1 MLFVVSFVRAILKIS
16 LNLHPEK
23 TITMKKVFDL
33 SIYIKVFLLC
43 SLLVSQQQMANAQ
56 WWKDTEKAEQER
68 SKGMLL
74 LTTEVQ
80 IEATQAINHMYNFKF
95 YEAERE
101 FNYLKVKYPDHPLP
115 DFLLGLMEWWKIVPN
130 TENVIYDER
139 CIEYMDKS
147 IEKAEKI
154 WDDSEN
160 PEAAFFMAAAY
171 AFKGRLHS
179 ERKHWTKATFA
190 AKNALKYLDR
200 SRSFSDFSPE
210 LMFGDG
216 LYNYYFHYV
225 KENYAMLRPVLWLF
239 PKGDKPKGIS
249 QLEKVS
255 YNAFYTRTEARYF
268 LLQIYGLEN
277 MNEKALNLSKYTYET
292 YPDNPFFQRFYA
304 RSAFVAG
311 RVTEAKTIAK
321 SILQKIDEHYPG
333 YEGVS
338 GRYAAYILGYYAM
351 NYDRDNKEAKTYFQ
365 KTIDFAKQTGS
376 TNSGY
381 YWSSMIAL
389 GKIASQDQDYDTAIE
404 YYKQVIDDSERKSSQ
419 REEAKKLL
427 TEAKKARRKK
437 K

>member
-1 MLFVVSFVRAILKIS
+1 
-16 LNLHPEK
+16 
-23 TITMKKVFDL
+23 MKKVFDFTSFIKISL
-33 SIYIKVFLLC
+33 SCFLLLC
-43 SLLVSQQQMANAQ
+43 FQQSAKSQ
-56 WWKDTEKAEQER
+56 WWVDTEKAEKER

-130 TENVIYDER
+130 TENVLYDEK
-139 CIEYMDKS
+139 CLEYMDKS

-160 PEAAFFMAAAY
+160 PEAAFFMSAAY

-200 SRSFSDFSPE
+200 SRSFADFSPE

-216 LYNYYFHYV
+216 LYNYYFYYV

-239 PKGDKPKGIS
+239 PKGDKAKGIT

-268 LLQIYGLEN
+268 LLQIYGIES
-277 MNEKALNLSKYTYET
+277 MNDKALNLSKYTYET

-304 RSAFVAG
+304 RSAFVSG
-311 RVTEAKTIAK
+311 RVQEAKTLAK

-338 GRYAAYILGYYAM
+338 GRYASYILAYYAF
-351 NYDRDNKEAKTYFQ
+351 NYDRDIAQAKIYYQ
-365 KTIDFAKQTGS
+365 KTIDFAVLTGT

-381 YWSSMIAL
+381 YLSSMVGL
-389 GKIASQDQDYDTAIE
+389 GKIASQEQDYDKAIE
-404 YYKQVIDDSERKSSQ
+404 YFKQVIDDSERKSPQ

-427 TEAKKARRKK
+427 AEAKKARRKK

>member
-1 MLFVVSFVRAILKIS
+1 
-16 LNLHPEK
+16 LNHIP
-23 TITMKKVFDL
+23 
-33 SIYIKVFLLC
+33 S
-43 SLLVSQQQMANAQ
+43 ANAQ
-56 WWKDTEKAEQER
+56 WWKDTEKAEKER

-74 LTTEVQ
+74 LTAEVQ

-95 YEAERE
+95 YEAEKE
-101 FNYLKVKYPDHPLP
+101 FTYLKVKYPDHPLP

-130 TENVIYDER
+130 TENVIYDEK
-139 CIEYMDKS
+139 CLAYMDKS
-147 IEKAEKI
+147 IEKAEVI

-179 ERKHWTKATFA
+179 ERKHWTKATLA

-268 LLQIYGLEN
+268 LLQIYGIEN
-277 MNEKALNLSKYTYET
+277 MNEKALDLSKYTYEA

-304 RSAFVAG
+304 RSAFVSG
-311 RVTEAKTIAK
+311 RVQEAKNLAN

-338 GRYAAYILGYYAM
+338 GRYASYILAYYAY
-351 NYDRDNKEAKTYFQ
+351 NYDRNIAQAKVYYQ
-365 KTIDFAKQTGS
+365 KTIDFAKLTGT

-389 GKIASQDQDYDTAIE
+389 GKIASQEHDYDKAIE
-404 YYKQVIDDSERKSSQ
+404 YFKQVIDDTERKASQ
-419 REEAKKLL
+419 RDEAKKLL
-427 TEAKKARRKK
+427 AEAKKARRKK

>member
-1 MLFVVSFVRAILKIS
+1 
-16 LNLHPEK
+16 
-23 TITMKKVFDL
+23 MKKTVNF
-33 SIYIKVFLLC
+33 SAIIKIFSVV
-43 SLLVSQQQMANAQ
+43 LLVCINAQIASAQ
-56 WWKDTEKAEQER
+56 WWKDTEKAEKER

-74 LTTEVQ
+74 LTSEVQ
-80 IEATQAINHMYNFKF
+80 IEATTAINHMYNFKF
-95 YEAERE
+95 YEAEKE

-115 DFLLGLMEWWKIVPN
+115 EFLLGLMEWWKIVPN
-130 TENVIYDER
+130 TENAIYDEK
-139 CIEYMDKS
+139 CLGFMDKS

-179 ERKHWTKATFA
+179 ERKHWSKATFA
-190 AKNALKYLDR
+190 AKNALKYLDK

-216 LYNYYFHYV
+216 LYNYYFYYV
-225 KENYAMLRPVLWLF
+225 KENYPLLRPVLWLF

-277 MNEKALNLSKYTYET
+277 MNDKALDLAKYTHQT
-292 YPDNPFFQRFYA
+292 YPDNPFFERFHA
-304 RSAFVAG
+304 RSAFVSGHVA
-311 RVTEAKTIAK
+311 EAKELSK
-321 SILQKIDEHYPG
+321 SILSKISEHYPG

-338 GRYAAYILGYYAM
+338 GRYAAYILAYYAY
-351 NYDRDNKEAKTYFQ
+351 NYDKDIKTAKEYYL
-365 KTIDFAKQTGS
+365 KTIEFAKNTS
-376 TNSGY
+376 TTSSGY
-381 YWSSMIAL
+381 YWSSLVGL
-389 GKIASQDQDYDTAIE
+389 GKIASQEEDYDKAIE
-404 YYKQVIDDSERKSSQ
+404 YFKQVIDDSDRKATQ
-419 REEAKKLL
+419 RDEAKKLL

>member
-1 MLFVVSFVRAILKIS
+1 
-16 LNLHPEK
+16 
-23 TITMKKVFDL
+23 MKKIFDF

-43 SLLVSQQQMANAQ
+43 FLMFSQQQIANAQ

-74 LTTEVQ
+74 LTAEVQ

-101 FNYLKVKYPDHPLP
+101 FNYLKVKYPEHPLP

-139 CIEYMDKS
+139 CIDYMDKS

-268 LLQIYGLEN
+268 LLQIYGMEN

-321 SILQKIDEHYPG
+321 SILQKIDDHYPG

-351 NYDRDNKEAKTYFQ
+351 NYDRDAQEARAYYQ

-389 GKIASQDQDYDTAIE
+389 GKLASQEQDYDKAIE
-404 YYKQVIDDSERKSSQ
+404 YFKQVIEDSERKSSQ